1 MNYSKLVDEYIKKS
15 GLSLAAIAEKLHQE
29 KGIKIDRS
37 YISKLRNNPKYP
49 ATDEINRALA
59 EVTGGDPEK
68 LVMAAYID
76 RAPEEVK
83 TSLRKVSIYENFL
96 KYILVNKPLKVEF
109 EGEGEMSEEEHKEAV
124 EYVNSPEF
132 LATLDDEELNNFLND
147 IVDDMQSKDK
157 DTYNK
162 LIYSLEN
169 ENSSVA
175 ESISTYKA
183 NAMVKIPLLG
193 QIAAGQ
199 PLDRIEYNEGY
210 TLVDPSLLKG
220 KEGFALKVKGD
231 SMTGD
236 RIHEGDLVIVS
247 VQNEVH
253 PHEIA
258 VVSVNGEKATLKR
271 VKRQNDVVMLLPS
284 NPSYEAQLV
293 PADQVQIIGKVVEV
307 KFWPA

>member
-1 MNYSKLVDEYIKKS
+1 MNYANLVDEYIKKS
-15 GLSLAAIAEKLHQE
+15 GLSLAAIAEKLQKD

-68 LVMAAYID
+68 LVMAAYIE

-83 TSLRKVSIYENFL
+83 TSLKKVSIYENFL
-96 KYILVNKPLKVEF
+96 KYILENKPLDVEL
-109 EGEGEMSEEEHKEAV
+109 ENDEEMSEEERKEAID
-124 EYVNSPEF
+124 YVNSPEF
-132 LATLDDEELNNFLND
+132 LATLDDEELDNFLND
-147 IVDDMQSKDK
+147 IVDDMYFKDK

-162 LIYSLEN
+162 LINFLEN
-169 ENSSVA
+169 DDRTINEAISSFR
-175 ESISTYKA
+175 T
-183 NAMVKIPLLG
+183 NPMLKIPVLG

-220 KEGFALKVKGD
+220 KDGFALKVKGD

-236 RIHEGDLVIVS
+236 RIHEGDMVIVS
-247 VQNEVH
+247 LQNEVH

-258 VVSVNGEKATLKR
+258 VVSVNGEEATLKR
-271 VKRQNDVVMLLPS
+271 VKKQNDVVMLLPS

-293 PADQVQIIGKVVEV
+293 PASQVQIIGKVVEV

>member
-1 MNYSKLVDEYIKKS
+1 MNYAKLVDEYIKKS

-68 LVMAAYID
+68 LVMAAYIE
-76 RAPEEVK
+76 RAPNEVK
-83 TSLRKVSIYENFL
+83 TSLKKVAVYENFL
-96 KYILVNKPLKVEF
+96 KYILVNKPLKIEVDDED
-109 EGEGEMSEEEHKEAV
+109 MSEEERREAV
-124 EYVNSPEF
+124 DYVNSPEF
-132 LATLDDEELNNFLND
+132 LATLDDEELDNFLND
-147 IVDDMQSKDK
+147 IVDDMYYNDK
-157 DTYNK
+157 DTYNN
-162 LIYSLEN
+162 LIGSLEN
-169 ENSSVA
+169 NDQTIQ
-175 ESISTYKA
+175 ESISSYRV
-183 NAMVKIPLLG
+183 NSMLKIPVLG

-293 PADQVQIIGKVVEV
+293 PADQVEIIGKVVEV